1 MEQYDILIEQNQ
13 SGAIDNLEFL
23 LNQEDLAILYITDM
37 QVSGITPNA
46 KNAAEWLLKYEDE
59 HLYQ

>member
-37 QVSGITPNA
+37 QVLGITPNA
-46 KNAAEWLLKYEDE
+46 NNAAEWLLKYEDE